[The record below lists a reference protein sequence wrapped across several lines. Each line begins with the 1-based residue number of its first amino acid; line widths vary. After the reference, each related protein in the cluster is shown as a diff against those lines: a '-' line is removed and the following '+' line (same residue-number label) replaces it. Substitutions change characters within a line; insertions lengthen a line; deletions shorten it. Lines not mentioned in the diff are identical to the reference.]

1 MNPPRI
7 GQIYTP
13 KNPPT
18 STPGVRSYYGVI
30 TDVMDDGKGG
40 YLVEVDY
47 GLQKGNPS
55 NIFIENYEQT
65 EEKTNDMNTTNTI
78 QFIEFPQNHGS
89 RRKMV
94 PNEGVIYKRTPEKS
108 KNGGA
113 HQIRLPLVC
122 KEAIDAGYDK
132 IKVAVNNLTNEVFL
146 VFDKTDGLHV
156 NQKSGDTEGK
166 NNRIVSRHFI
176 EWLEN
181 RFGLPSDG
189 GGVVVFSKNL
199 SRTDGYT
206 FKIEPKKD

>member
-1 MNPPRI
+1 MGTPKI
-7 GQIYTP
+7 GDLYRS
-13 KNPPT
+13 KNPPA
-18 STPGVRSYYGVI
+18 SIPGKRKYWGEI
-30 TDVMDDGKGG
+30 TDVVEDGHGG

-47 GLQKGNPS
+47 GVEKGDFR
-55 NIFIENYEQT
+55 NIFVENYEQT

-189 GGVVVFSKNL
+189 GGVVVFSENL
-199 SRTDGYT
+199 SRNNGYT
-206 FKIEPKKD
+206 YKIEPKKD